1 MYDKFI
7 NQSNIKFIVK
17 LISELI
23 NKLINK
29 LINELINKLINRLIN
44 KLINIFIINWQNK
57 LTNIISKIIVV
68 LRLSIIFK
76 IKNSNY
82 SYDMI

>member
-1 MYDKFI
+1 M
-7 NQSNIKFIVK
+7 NK
-17 LISELI
+17 LINE
-23 NKLINK
+23 LINK

-68 LRLSIIFK
+68 LRLLILFTA
-76 IKNSNY
+76 KNSN
-82 SYDMI
+82 